1 MISQTN
7 VEHLF
12 EHRSRMPMP
21 LARVGCLV
29 ITLGVFSFLGFVVW
43 LNFFAF
49 NRPPEVQEVAIA
61 DFDSDGHLDAFVTI
75 SPNGEPYVG
84 ADFVLFGDGHGRFTP
99 GEQTLDNFNFNTF
112 AVSSGDLNADG
123 LVDAVVANRVYWNV
137 GNGRLVASYYLRS
150 ESRGAFRW
158 QLRLADLDGDADLDL
173 FGAACCGSAIV
184 EPKGQ
189 QEILY
194 SYDTVWFNNGDSQFA
209 DSGQKLG
216 ELGSNAVALG
226 DLNGDGSVDAFVAS
240 GQTAPGTQSS
250 WKNPNLVWFN
260 DGKGQFSDS
269 GQRLGE
275 AESTAVALGDFDND
289 SDLDAVVGNN
299 GRDEL
304 WLNDGNGNFSLS
316 RQRFDSG
323 ETFAVF
329 VADLNNDDL
338 LDLVIV
344 GKRSSRVWLNEGA
357 ATFKAGQRLRHQG
370 DDALALGDVNED
382 GFVDILV
389 AGLEEY
395 RVWLGQ
401 GNGRF
406 AALSPRLPYP

>member
-1 MISQTN
+1 MMSQTSIA
-7 VEHLF
+7 HLF

-21 LARVGCLV
+21 LAKMGCLV
-29 ITLGVFSFLGFVVW
+29 ITLGLFGFLGLVVW

-49 NRPPEVQEVAIA
+49 NRPPEVQEVDIA
-61 DFDSDGHLDAFVTI
+61 DFDNDGHLDAFVTI
-75 SPNGEPYVG
+75 NPNGEPYVG
-84 ADFVLFGDGHGRFTP
+84 AYFVLFGDGHGRFSLS
-99 GEQTLDNFNFNTF
+99 EQTLDSFNTF

-123 LVDAVVANRVYWNV
+123 LVDAVVANRIYWNV

-173 FGAACCGSAIV
+173 FGAACCGGAVI
-184 EPKGQ
+184 EPEGQ
-189 QEILY
+189 QEVFY
-194 SYDTVWFNNGDSQFA
+194 SYDTIWFNNGAGQFA
-209 DSGQKLG
+209 DSGQQLG
-216 ELGSNAVALG
+216 EWGSNAVALG

-240 GQTAPGTQSS
+240 GQTTSGMEIS
-250 WKNPNLVWFN
+250 WRNPNLVWFN

-269 GQRLGE
+269 GQRLGD

-299 GRDEL
+299 ARDEL

-316 RQRFDSG
+316 RQQFDSG
-323 ETFAVF
+323 ETFAIF
-329 VADLNNDDL
+329 VADLNDDDL

-344 GKRSSRVWLNEGA
+344 GKRSSRIWLNEGA
-357 ATFKAGQRLRHQG
+357 ATFQAEQRLRHQA
-370 DDALALGDVNED
+370 DDALAPGDVNED

-389 AGLEEY
+389 AGLDEY
-395 RVWLGQ
+395 HVWLGQ